1 MGPSEARAV
10 MLVVW
15 RNRAEGSVQSPQE
28 RDEERAGLC
37 IPRFSAM
44 SPQSEESPVNAE
56 LMDLH
61 PVERKIRRVK
71 DTLFPLTALAEFFN
85 LGTNGSLDQI
95 LLC

>member
-1 MGPSEARAV
+1 M
-10 MLVVW
+10 
-15 RNRAEGSVQSPQE
+15 
-28 RDEERAGLC
+28 D
-37 IPRFSAM
+37 
-44 SPQSEESPVNAE
+44 AE

-61 PVERKIRRVK
+61 SVETKPRRVK

>member
-1 MGPSEARAV
+1 

-15 RNRAEGSVQSPQE
+15 RDRAEGSAQRPQE

-44 SPQSEESPVNAE
+44 SPQSEESPMDAE

-61 PVERKIRRVK
+61 SVETKPRRVK

>member
-28 RDEERAGLC
+28 RDRRRAGLC

-61 PVERKIRRVK
+61 QWKKNPKGEGYP
-71 DTLFPLTALAEFFN
+71 FPSSSLARFS
-85 LGTNGSLDQI
+85 TSKH
-95 LLC
+95 